1 MTATPEQIRDALPAF
16 ESQAVIDCPPL
27 WKPDPCVCPVI
38 ARMVE
43 SFLVWEASTSRAQRS
58 LEVIANELVDLNEF
72 RVCLPTEMIGIIGV
86 RYPRARERCERI
98 RIGLNTIF
106 ERENRLE
113 LCNLSELTKRDI
125 RAYFDAL
132 PGMVP
137 YVSARIVLLEFG
149 GHAFPVDSR
158 VQSHLRA
165 IGCDSTDEQ
174 TLAGKIER
182 IFRAGE
188 LRPLHHA
195 LELALDNPP
204 GRSAEKSST
213 KSGSHLK

>member
-1 MTATPEQIRDALPAF
+1 MTATPEQIRSALPAF
-16 ESQAVIDCPPL
+16 ENQADLECPPL
-27 WKPDPCVCPVI
+27 WKPDPCVCPVV

-43 SFLVWEASTSRAQRS
+43 SFLVWEASISKAQRS
-58 LEVIANELVDLNEF
+58 LEVVASELVDLNEF

-98 RIGLNTIF
+98 RTGLNTIF
-106 ERENRLE
+106 EQENCLE
-113 LCNLSELTKRDI
+113 LCNLSELSKRDI

-137 YVSARIVLLEFG
+137 YVSARVVLLEFG

-158 VQSHLRA
+158 VQSHLRS
-165 IGCDSTDEQ
+165 IGCDSTSEQ
-174 TLAGKIER
+174 ALAGKVER

-188 LRPLHHA
+188 LSPLHHA
-195 LELALDNPP
+195 LELALDNPAP
-204 GRSAEKSST
+204 KSSDKT
-213 KSGSHLK
+213 SAKSGSRLK